1 MASHSEGHVPFD
13 VLARS
18 LLQTSRTRNY
28 VRALNWYGGQCSF
41 MTTRARSLVIRSESL
56 QEPSEAITL
65 LGFKSRNGS
74 LLMRICPGSVLR
86 VPECLPLCVA
96 VPIMLQVRR
105 SVGSGAVAGGSAELR
120 NRLAIAVI
128 GKVLHRGPRLV
139 AGARCFVGAHGSAY
153 LSQLLGCA
161 LISMHVFSD
170 GIAFL
175 MTFGSF

>member
-1 MASHSEGHVPFD
+1 
-13 VLARS
+13 
-18 LLQTSRTRNY
+18 
-28 VRALNWYGGQCSF
+28 
-41 MTTRARSLVIRSESL
+41 MTTRACLSIARSQSL

-65 LGFKSRNGS
+65 LGFESRNGS
-74 LLMRICPGSVLR
+74 LLMRVRLGSVLR
-86 VPECLPLCVA
+86 VTECLPLCVA

-128 GKVLHRGPRLV
+128 GEVLHRGPRLV

-161 LISMHVFSD
+161 PIPICVQ
-170 GIAFL
+170 
-175 MTFGSF
+175 

>member
-1 MASHSEGHVPFD
+1 MTAHSEGHVPFE
-13 VLARS
+13 VLVRS
-18 LLQTSRTRNY
+18 LLQTGRTRPY
-28 VRALNWYGGQCSF
+28 VQTLSWHGGQCSL
-41 MTTRARSLVIRSESL
+41 MTTRAHSLVIWSESL

-65 LGFKSRNGS
+65 LGFNSRNGS
-74 LLMRICPGSVLR
+74 MLMRICPGSVLR
-86 VPECLPLCVA
+86 IPDCLPLDVA

-161 LISMHVFSD
+161 LIPICVQ
-170 GIAFL
+170 
-175 MTFGSF
+175 